1 MKSKILKKFP
11 NDIDPPLVKNSKGL
25 YIILKN
31 NKKYLDTTSG
41 WTSYA
46 TLGLSNN
53 KIINSMV
60 KQMKKFAHVDFN
72 VWKNEK
78 IEILANRL
86 LKYANNGID
95 RIYFGGTSGS
105 DAIEAAMKLSYQ
117 IHHDSGNKNK
127 ISFISRHQSFN
138 GATLHAMSVSDLPI
152 LNLYNPLL
160 PKNIFKISQHNQY
173 KKCFFDIKK
182 NNCKCK
188 KSYKSCM
195 GKMIHENNQS
205 YTDRCV
211 NELEEKIL
219 EIGPKNVAAFVG
231 ETQLGS
237 LVGDV
242 PPSKN
247 YWKKISKVCRK
258 YNIHLILDEVYCGM
272 GRSGKML
279 NYTWDNFSPDFVCMG
294 KNMTSGHAPLSAIL
308 TKSKFE
314 KIIAK
319 GSGRIQLGHT
329 FQGFSTG
336 IAACLELINIMEE
349 KKLLKRIT
357 NKGQYMMKILNEELS
372 DERYFGNVRGRGY
385 GFSVEHNTK
394 NNHMFALNLQQV
406 MRDKYKIIINSK
418 WHRTS
423 FVPSFLISD
432 KQIDLLISTFVDT
445 FKSLS
450 KKLNFDNNLRKNK
463 ISKSMGGI
471 KIGK

>member
-1 MKSKILKKFP
+1 MSKILKKFP
-11 NDIDPPLVKNSKGL
+11 NDVDPPIVKKSKGI

-31 NKKYLDTTSG
+31 NKKYLDVTSG

-46 TLGLSNN
+46 TLGLSNSRLI
-53 KIINSMV
+53 KSMTN
-60 KQMKKFAHVDFN
+60 QMKKFAHIDYN

-78 IEILANRL
+78 IEVLADKL

-95 RIYFGGTSGS
+95 RVYFGGTSGS
-105 DAIEAAMKLSYQ
+105 DAIDAAMKLSYQ
-117 IHHDSGNKNK
+117 IHHDSGNKKK

-138 GATLHAMSVSDLPI
+138 GATLHAMSVSELPI
-152 LNLYNPLL
+152 LKIYEPLF
-160 PKNIFKISQHNQY
+160 PKNIHRISQHNEF
-173 KKCFFDIKK
+173 KDCLFDIKK
-182 NNCKCK
+182 KKCECGK
-188 KSYKSCM
+188 NFRSCM
-195 GKMIHENNQS
+195 GKMKHENYTS
-205 YTDRCV
+205 YTERCAK
-211 NELEEKIL
+211 ELEEKIL
-219 EIGPKNVAAFVG
+219 KIGPKNVAAFIG

-247 YWKKISKVCRK
+247 YWKKISEVCKK
-258 YNIHLILDEVYCGM
+258 YDVHLILDEVYSGM
-272 GRSGKML
+272 GRSGKMF
-279 NYTWDNFSPDFVCMG
+279 NYLWDNFSPDFVCMG

-336 IAACLELINIMEE
+336 IAACYELMRIIEE
-349 KKLLKRIT
+349 KNLLQRIQT
-357 NKGQYMMKILNEELS
+357 KGNYMMKVLGEELKN
-372 DERYFGNVRGRGY
+372 EKFFQNVRGRGY
-385 GFSVEHNTK
+385 GFSVEHNSEY
-394 NNHMFALNLQQV
+394 NHILALKIQER
-406 MRDKYKIIINSK
+406 MKEKYKIIVNSK

-432 KQIDLLISTFVDT
+432 KEIEILLGSFIDT
-445 FKSLS
+445 FKILS
-450 KKLNFDNNLRKNK
+450 KTTLDNNFSLKK

-471 KIGK
+471 KVGK